1 MHVEETAIPALMK
14 AITEPVIDGV
24 EGFYPGDGDEPVDEQ
39 GRRQGFVQGGEAFIE
54 VGEVAIFRFS
64 FVDACIVGLHGV
76 EGGEGTKKCFCQDG
90 VEEIINGD
98 KPERQG
104 IVKGLAIG
112 TDVVVLEYAVVENSR
127 IIHQQSFL

>member
-1 MHVEETAIPALMK
+1 MYVEETAIPALMK
-14 AITEPVIDGV
+14 AITEPVMDGV
-24 EGFYPGDGDEPVDEQ
+24 EGFDPGDGDEPVDER

-54 VGEVAIFRFS
+54 VCEVAVFRFS
-64 FVDACIVGLHGV
+64 FVDACIVGLHGT
-76 EGGEGTKKCFCQDG
+76 EGGEGTKKRFCQDG

-104 IVKGLAIG
+104 IIKGLAIG
-112 TDVVVLEYAVVENSR
+112 ADVVVLEYAVVENSR